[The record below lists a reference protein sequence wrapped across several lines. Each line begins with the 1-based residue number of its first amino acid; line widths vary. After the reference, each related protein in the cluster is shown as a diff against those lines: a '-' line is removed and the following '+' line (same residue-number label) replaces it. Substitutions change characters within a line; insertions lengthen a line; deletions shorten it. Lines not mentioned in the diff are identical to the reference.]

1 MGNSR
6 QHFQSQIL
14 GFGDANHRDFGI
26 KNSLGIAISRCN
38 VVLVPTNL
46 HPIHYSILVGSSVLA
61 RLTLVTN
68 EQTHVSRSISND
80 SVLCYA

>member
-26 KNSLGIAISRCN
+26 KNALGIAISRCN

-46 HPIHYSILVGSSVLA
+46 HPSILVGSSVLA
-61 RLTLVTN
+61 QFTLVTN

>member
-26 KNSLGIAISRCN
+26 KNALGIAISRCN

-46 HPIHYSILVGSSVLA
+46 HPSILVGSSVLA
-61 RLTLVTN
+61 QFTLVTN

-80 SVLCYA
+80 SVLCCA